1 CWLLAVGMKGWRLL
15 AIGRWH
21 EGFSGQEPTA
31 NSQQPVRF
39 EPAGRPVR
47 LTHRAGTRP
56 RRGPQRRYSCST
68 GRCGMK
74 ARITAVSVM
83 VGVCG
88 LSAAASGQNALDRNL
103 QVGSGGVNTPTRP
116 DFANEVRMR

>member
-1 CWLLAVGMKGWRLL
+1 M
-15 AIGRWH
+15 
-21 EGFSGQEPTA
+21 
-31 NSQQPVRF
+31 
-39 EPAGRPVR
+39 R

-56 RRGPQRRYSCST
+56 RRGPKRRYSSLT

-88 LSAAASGQNALDRNL
+88 VSGAASGQNALDRNL

-116 DFANEVRMR
+116 DFNTEVRMRNAIITGNAPGGVSFRGDVGYRAPGEFLGRLGT